1 MFCWCEWGISR
12 SGVIILSYDHFVIV
26 TGEEKLACHIL
37 EELSHVERFDMVLLF
52 MSSKEKKGE
61 KLGFKLHFVVIV
73 SKIVSLGQ
81 LQQFI
86 NSFLLLELQQLFS
99 NLQVARDQKKFV
111 TSDEFEQLQKKYMN

>member
-1 MFCWCEWGISR
+1 MLNDSIWCCYLCR
-12 SGVIILSYDHFVIV
+12 LKKKKVRNLVLNFIL
-26 TGEEKLACHIL
+26 LL
-37 EELSHVERFDMVLLF
+37 LSQ
-52 MSSKEKKGE
+52 
-61 KLGFKLHFVVIV
+61 
-73 SKIVSLGQ
+73 KIVSLGQ

>member
-1 MFCWCEWGISR
+1 MLNDSIWCCYLCR
-12 SGVIILSYDHFVIV
+12 LKKRKVRNLVLNFIL
-26 TGEEKLACHIL
+26 LL
-37 EELSHVERFDMVLLF
+37 LSQKV
-52 MSSKEKKGE
+52 
-61 KLGFKLHFVVIV
+61 
-73 SKIVSLGQ
+73 VSLGQ

>member
-1 MFCWCEWGISR
+1 MLNDSIWCCYLCR
-12 SGVIILSYDHFVIV
+12 LKKRKVRNLVLNFIL
-26 TGEEKLACHIL
+26 LL
-37 EELSHVERFDMVLLF
+37 LSQ
-52 MSSKEKKGE
+52 
-61 KLGFKLHFVVIV
+61 
-73 SKIVSLGQ
+73 KIVSLGQ

>member
-1 MFCWCEWGISR
+1 
-12 SGVIILSYDHFVIV
+12 
-26 TGEEKLACHIL
+26 
-37 EELSHVERFDMVLLF
+37 MVLLF

-61 KLGFKLHFVVIV
+61 KLGFKLHFVVVV

-81 LQQFI
+81 LHQFI

-111 TSDEFEQLQKKYMN
+111 TTDEFEQLQKKYMN

>member
-1 MFCWCEWGISR
+1 MLNDSIWCCYLCR
-12 SGVIILSYDHFVIV
+12 LKKRKVRNLVLNFIL
-26 TGEEKLACHIL
+26 LL
-37 EELSHVERFDMVLLF
+37 LLLSQ
-52 MSSKEKKGE
+52 
-61 KLGFKLHFVVIV
+61 
-73 SKIVSLGQ
+73 KIVSLGQ

>member
-1 MFCWCEWGISR
+1 MLNDSIWCCYLCR
-12 SGVIILSYDHFVIV
+12 LKKRKVRNLVLNFIL
-26 TGEEKLACHIL
+26 L
-37 EELSHVERFDMVLLF
+37 LSQ
-52 MSSKEKKGE
+52 
-61 KLGFKLHFVVIV
+61 
-73 SKIVSLGQ
+73 KIVSLGQ